1 MVPPRARP
9 AFKGEN
15 ASMSRVSV
23 AERAKLSVFLARGL
37 ALGVFGRLTAL
48 SASLPFIP
56 GKSDRLIIAPQ
67 ELRTSDSQR
76 PIEILSGRV
85 VFAGKVVVCDAH
97 SPFEVTP
104 PSEEWAVGLHGFSWL
119 RHLRAAASGITR
131 ANARALVDEWI
142 NKGAGDSIAGRPD
155 VAARRIISWL
165 TQAPLV
171 LDDSDVRFYR
181 RFIRSLT

>member
-1 MVPPRARP
+1 MVPPAGTP

-67 ELRTSDSQR
+67 ELRTSDSTR
-76 PIEILSGRV
+76 ASEIYSGRF

-104 PSEEWAVGLHGFSWL
+104 PPEEGAVGLPGFSCP
-119 RHLRAAASGITR
+119 RHPRAPARGIPR
-131 ANARALVDEWI
+131 PNARALVDEWI
-142 NKGAGDSIAGRPD
+142 NRGAGASIAGRPD
-155 VAARRIISWL
+155 AAARRII
-165 TQAPLV
+165 
-171 LDDSDVRFYR
+171 
-181 RFIRSLT
+181 